1 MVATSDESPKKPA
14 ETMDTEG
21 NKVVATSD
29 ESSKKPA
36 ETMDV
41 ERNTMRLLRRLLKT
55 WMKILNLK
63 YSKNIIRPT
72 KTAIAPQP
80 FTLQKI
86 YDHPQ
91 RARDKRN
98 LLRYWTPL

>member
-1 MVATSDESPKKPA
+1 VGENYG
-14 ETMDTEG
+14 DTEG
-21 NKVVATSD
+21 NEEVATSD

-41 ERNTMRLLRRLLKT
+41 ERNKMVLLRRLLKT

-72 KTAIAPQP
+72 KTAIARRP
-80 FTLQKI
+80 FTSQEI
-86 YDHPQ
+86 YDLPQ
-91 RARDKRN
+91 KARDKTK